1 MAPTKADIKKWLKA
15 SGKSREWLAEQ
26 CGVDKRTVDLWLS
39 ISRKVP
45 SKAILIIQRLM
56 TEKASPILPQVELDF
71 TDEEWKVISA
81 AMTSTQQTFMEFIN
95 SAFRNA
101 LKEFADI
108 TLQDAAKEKPARR
121 QFVPVE
127 AAVEPLNY
135 EAQIMGNTAAGKPAD
150 GATIL
155 QDILIGRPL
164 EKDEYVLHVNGKSM
178 EPKIPDGSLVVV
190 REYKDYLF
198 PKIGT
203 LVVYNE
209 GNDYTLK
216 KLARR
221 KNPETGETEYILKS
235 INPAYKDVEPIEEGK
250 ISAVYVE
257 TLKDWR
263 K

>member
-1 MAPTKADIKKWLKA
+1 MHKKLEDMVSYILQVTA
-15 SGKSREWLAEQ
+15 REYY
-26 CGVDKRTVDLWLS
+26 K
-39 ISRKVP
+39 
-45 SKAILIIQRLM
+45 
-56 TEKASPILPQVELDF
+56 
-71 TDEEWKVISA
+71 
-81 AMTSTQQTFMEFIN
+81 N
-95 SAFRNA
+95 
-101 LKEFADI
+101 
-108 TLQDAAKEKPARR
+108 AAKEEPVRR

-127 AAVEPLNY
+127 TAVESPDY
-135 EAQIMGNTAAGKPAD
+135 KAQIIGNTAAGKPAD

-198 PKIGT
+198 PKLGT

-216 KLARR
+216 KLGRR
-221 KNPETGETEYILKS
+221 KNPETGKQEYVLKS
-235 INPAYKDVEPIEEGK
+235 INSAFKDVEPIEEGK

-263 K
+263 KG

>member
-1 MAPTKADIKKWLKA
+1 MSKEDVKKWLKA
-15 SGKSREWLAEQ
+15 IGKDRFWLAEQ
-26 CGVDKRTVDLWLS
+26 CGTTKRTVDDWLS
-39 ISRKVP
+39 TGRAIP
-45 SKAILIIQRLM
+45 AKAVLIIQKLMNGETESSPRLVI
-56 TEKASPILPQVELDF
+56 EF
-71 TDEEWKVISA
+71 TDEEWSIICEAMKAHKETFLEFVNA
-81 AMTSTQQTFMEFIN
+81 A
-95 SAFRNA
+95 
-101 LKEFADI
+101 
-108 TLQDAAKEKPARR
+108 LQNAAKEKEAARKK
-121 QFVPVE
+121 FVPVE
-127 AAVEPLNY
+127 AAVEPPNY
-135 EAQIMGNTAAGKPAD
+135 EVQIIGNTAAGKPAD

-257 TLKDWR
+257 TLDKW
-263 K
+263 KKV

>member
-1 MAPTKADIKKWLKA
+1 MSKEDVKKWLKA
-15 SGKSREWLAEQ
+15 IGKDRFWLAKQ
-26 CGVDKRTVDLWLS
+26 CGTTKRTVDDWLS
-39 ISRKVP
+39 TGRAIP
-45 SKAILIIQRLM
+45 AKAVLIIQKLMNGETESSPRLVI
-56 TEKASPILPQVELDF
+56 EF
-71 TDEEWKVISA
+71 TDEEWSIICEAMKAHKETFLEFVNA
-81 AMTSTQQTFMEFIN
+81 A
-95 SAFRNA
+95 
-101 LKEFADI
+101 
-108 TLQDAAKEKPARR
+108 LQNAAKEKEAARKK
-121 QFVPVE
+121 FVPVE
-127 AAVEPLNY
+127 AAVEPPNY
-135 EAQIMGNTAAGKPAD
+135 EAQIIGNTAAGKPAD

-178 EPKIPDGSLVVV
+178 EPKIPNGSLVVV

-257 TLKDWR
+257 TLDKWE
-263 K
+263 KA

>member
-1 MAPTKADIKKWLKA
+1 MSKEDVKKWLKA
-15 SGKSREWLAEQ
+15 IGKDRFWLAEQ
-26 CGVDKRTVDLWLS
+26 CGTTKRTVDDWLS
-39 ISRKVP
+39 TGRAIP
-45 SKAILIIQRLM
+45 AKAVLIIQKLMNGETESSPRLVI
-56 TEKASPILPQVELDF
+56 EF
-71 TDEEWKVISA
+71 TDEEWSIICEAMKAHKETFLEFVNA
-81 AMTSTQQTFMEFIN
+81 A
-95 SAFRNA
+95 
-101 LKEFADI
+101 
-108 TLQDAAKEKPARR
+108 LQNAAKEKEAARKK
-121 QFVPVE
+121 FVPVE
-127 AAVEPLNY
+127 AAVESLDY
-135 EAQIMGNTAAGKPAD
+135 KAQIMGNTAAGKPAD

-155 QDILIGRPL
+155 QDIIIGRPL
-164 EKDEYVLHVNGKSM
+164 GKDEYVLHVSGNSM

-235 INPAYKDVEPIEEGK
+235 INPAYKDVEPIAEGK

-257 TLKDWR
+257 TINMWK
-263 K
+263 KS